1 MDFSAYSDF
10 GNLHMDRYS
19 GEPKLEEMLSDPIIH
34 LMMKA
39 DRIDRQRLCKILV
52 WAGAKTRPVPGKCV
66 AQGLAS

>member
-1 MDFSAYSDF
+1 M
-10 GNLHMDRYS
+10 NRYN

-52 WAGAKTRPVPGKCV
+52 QAGAETRPPPDMRV

>member
-1 MDFSAYSDF
+1 
-10 GNLHMDRYS
+10 MDRYN

-39 DRIDRQRLCKILV
+39 DKIDRQRLCRILV
-52 WAGAKTRPVPGKCV
+52 RASDKTRVAPGRRV